1 MIILGLTGSIAMGK
15 SKAAEVFLQK
25 GVPVHDADAVVHR
38 LLAKGGLAVPLVAE
52 IFPQAI
58 SKGAVDRKAL
68 GAIVFADP
76 LQLKRLEAILHPLV
90 RQDEQRFLAAARRRR
105 AKVAL
110 LNIPLFFETGGE
122 KRCHATIV
130 VTAPAFVQESRV
142 LRRAGMTREKL
153 DGVRRNQMPEQEK
166 RKRADFIVQTGNGY
180 HFSRAKLLKILE
192 WARHA

>member
-15 SKAAEVFLQK
+15 SKAAEVLLQK

-38 LLAKGGLAVPLVAE
+38 LLGQGGKAVPLIGE
-52 IFPQAI
+52 IFPEAMRGQ
-58 SKGAVDRKAL
+58 AVDRKAL

-76 LQLKRLEAILHPLV
+76 AKLRILENILHPLV
-90 RQDEQRFLAAARRRR
+90 RQDERRFLAAARRRR
-105 AKVAL
+105 AKVAA

-122 KRCHATIV
+122 KRCHAAIV

-153 DGVRRNQMPEQEK
+153 EGVRRNQMPEQEK
-166 RKRADFIVQTGNGY
+166 RKRADFIVPTGNGY
-180 HFSRAKLLKILE
+180 RFTRTKLLKILE

>member
-25 GVPVHDADAVVHR
+25 NVPVHDADAVVHS
-38 LLAKGGLAVPLVAE
+38 LLAKGGRAVPLVAE

-90 RQDEQRFLAAARRRR
+90 RQDEQRFLNTARRRR
-105 AKVAL
+105 AKVAV

-130 VTAPAFVQESRV
+130 VTAPAFVQEGRV

-180 HFSRAKLLKILE
+180 RFSHTKLLKILE